1 MIDVAAMTP
10 TSDRTVVWRRFVASA
25 AAAATLGVASFA
37 GHQYATVED
46 QVRVL
51 TECTATTCR
60 GKVPGKTAIPA
71 GTYLIRDSWSPRFKK
86 MMLEVVG
93 VPGFQGIR
101 IHSGNTADDTEGCL
115 IPGLEATPTGVR
127 YSVRAVTQLNA
138 DIRAKLKT
146 GPVWIKITDE
156 FGGVVQ

>member
-1 MIDVAAMTP
+1 MTP
-10 TSDRTVVWRRFVASA
+10 DRLIIWRRIA
-25 AAAATLGVASFA
+25 ATAGAAATLGVATFA
-37 GHQYATVED
+37 GHHYATVED

-51 TECTATTCR
+51 TDCSRTTCV

-71 GTYLIRDSWSPRFKK
+71 GVYEVRDTWSPRFGR

-93 VPGFQGIR
+93 VPGFTGIR

-115 IPGLEATPTGVR
+115 IPGLRATPSGVS
-127 YSVRAVTQLNA
+127 YSVPAVKKLNA
-138 DIRAKLKT
+138 DVRAKLKT
-146 GPVWIKITDE
+146 GKMWIKITDE

>member
-1 MIDVAAMTP
+1 MTD
-10 TSDRTVVWRRFVASA
+10 DRTVVWRRTVGAIA
-25 AAAATLGVASFA
+25 ATATLGIASFA

-46 QVRVL
+46 PVRVL
-51 TECTATTCR
+51 TDCGKTTCN
-60 GKVPGKTAIPA
+60 GKIPGATAIPA
-71 GTYLIRDSWSPRFKK
+71 GTYEIRDTYSPRFGR

-115 IPGLEATPTGVR
+115 IPGLKQTATGVA
-127 YSVRAVTQLNA
+127 YSRPAVEQLNR
-138 DIRAKLKT
+138 DIREKLKT

-156 FGGVVQ
+156 FGGITK